1 MDIIDQFKLYRISHP
16 NLSHCW
22 ITYLGLKKRHY
33 DDKTQHDSKAHYD
46 EETTHQCNA
55 ILESFKNGCPDWNQ
69 KDIISILLYKQS
81 LKTSSY
87 NL

>member
-1 MDIIDQFKLYRISHP
+1 MIDQFKLYRESHP
-16 NLSHCW
+16 NLSQCW
-22 ITYLGLKKRHY
+22 ITYLGLKKR
-33 DDKTQHDSKAHYD
+33 HYD

-81 LKTSSY
+81 LKTSAY